1 MAHQLITSTG
11 KTKLQKSMENAV
23 LSCPQLAHGPK
34 LIAVIVK
41 AEWFVKLL

>member
-1 MAHQLITSTG
+1 M
-11 KTKLQKSMENAV
+11 KNAV

-34 LIAVIVK
+34 LTAVVVK